1 MGLGLGFLFSD
12 SSLMETVLLG
22 VSSPLYSLFS
32 VIEADGRPSF
42 NPLFC
47 VIEVDS
53 EASLTPPFSD
63 EP

>member
-1 MGLGLGFLFSD
+1 
-12 SSLMETVLLG
+12 METVLLG
-22 VSSPLYSLFS
+22 VASPLYSLFS
-32 VIEADGRPSF
+32 VIEADSRPSF

-53 EASLTPPFSD
+53 EASLTPLFSD